1 MEGDSTDEVTR
12 LQSSLIKLTQEAKSK
27 IATNHKAL
35 HEDATDING
44 TTVNSSNAPIP
55 RPRIYS
61 TGFKNTEDKYQ
72 VFQQTKLQNI
82 SNSAKGYYGD
92 AKELKARNETER
104 WDTSN
109 EESFYEEVS
118 IPSLI
123 LKTTT

>member
-1 MEGDSTDEVTR
+1 MFIWEQNDT
-12 LQSSLIKLTQEAKSK
+12 
-27 IATNHKAL
+27 
-35 HEDATDING
+35 TDINRK
-44 TTVNSSNAPIP
+44 TVNWSNAPIP
-55 RPRIYS
+55 RPPIYS
-61 TGFKNTEDKYQ
+61 TGLKNTEDKYQ
-72 VFQQTKLQNI
+72 VLQQTKLQNI

-118 IPSLI
+118 IPSLV

>member
-1 MEGDSTDEVTR
+1 M
-12 LQSSLIKLTQEAKSK
+12 
-27 IATNHKAL
+27 

-55 RPRIYS
+55 SPRIYS

-118 IPSLI
+118 IPSLV